1 MCRQNMLGL
10 LRQENFGLHKAEKL
24 NLKFIFV
31 FSKQL
36 TANNVPFKI
45 CQWQYLNR
53 GTLMSKATALPTEQ
67 LPNLKFKVSSPQRS
81 RYDYNVTYDECEK

>member
-45 CQWQYLNR
+45 CQ
-53 GTLMSKATALPTEQ
+53 
-67 LPNLKFKVSSPQRS
+67 
-81 RYDYNVTYDECEK
+81 